1 LARIFSV
8 LAILSVALL
17 AANFVVGLWGG
28 DFNGAAREK
37 RAAQAKMIELE
48 REMRG
53 RRERSSPEYEAAR
66 REYAAVDAAFAVP
79 RGRMTIHMLLGA
91 GSAMMAILVNCI
103 TITYF
108 VGTSRWCK
116 EVCETYRLP
125 PDLAERSTTL
135 KRSTFPWAV
144 MGTLSVIAVVALGAA
159 ADPSGANFIRS
170 EHFVLP
176 HYVGAMIMLLVVAF
190 SFWIQIGR
198 IAANYAVIEE
208 ILAEVQRIR
217 EANEAH
223 ANQHGFE
230 EVASGK

>member
-28 DFNGAAREK
+28 DFNAAAQEK
-37 RAAQAKMIELE
+37 RAAQGKMVELE
-48 REMRG
+48 RQLRAA
-53 RRERSSPEYEAAR
+53 RQRTSPESEAAR
-66 REYAAVDAAFAVP
+66 REYAAVDERFAVP

-116 EVCETYRLP
+116 EVCETYNLP

-144 MGTLSVIAVVALGAA
+144 MGTLAVIAVVALGAA
-159 ADPSGANFIRS
+159 ADPSGANFMRS

-176 HYVGAMIMLLVVAF
+176 HYIGAMVMLLVVAF

-208 ILAEVQRIR
+208 ILAEVRRIR
-217 EANEAH
+217 DANEAS
-223 ANQHGFE
+223 ASESGFE
-230 EVASGK
+230 EVASG